1 MVYCLIVYLPQLK
14 FKIMKNLNLF
24 LFAAGAALLTACGG
38 AEEAATEPVVANY
51 TLDAA
56 ASTLEWKGY
65 KKGNETGIKKHVGT
79 ECVWIPSSLHSTPLL
94 PPILVPNPMQGPS
107 SIALF
112 LLQCPK

>member
-1 MVYCLIVYLPQLK
+1 
-14 FKIMKNLNLF
+14 MKNLNLF

-79 ECVWIPSSLHSTPLL
+79 ECVWIPSSLHSVSLLANLSTESYAGSFLTPT
-94 PPILVPNPMQGPS
+94 V
-107 SIALF
+107 SITMS
-112 LLQCPK
+112 